1 VKLAAI
7 DIGSNAVRLLI
18 VNAFEKDGQLFTQKD
33 LMVRVPLRL
42 GDQVFLDGAIL
53 PNKVEKLKKTMQSFR
68 NMMDVCS
75 VEHYKAC
82 ATSAM
87 RDAANGKEVMKMIK
101 KQAKIEIDVISGKKE
116 SEIIYQSLKP
126 TLENHPDDYFINI
139 DVGGGSTELI
149 VLNGP
154 KVIGVKSF
162 QIGTIRLLNDMVE
175 ENEWDNMK
183 NWLKKHIDK
192 KISPIGF
199 GTGGNIRKLKKLYLT
214 NEDFFSYPKMVKIVT
229 HINDMSLKDRMAI
242 YSLRYDRADVIA
254 PASEIYLQCMKWG
267 NIKKLFVPKA
277 AGLVS
282 GIINELFEERKKL

>member
-1 VKLAAI
+1 MKLAAI